1 MGRVYG
7 GWATTL
13 GLEQGSKMLGK
24 EGIRGGLGETMVAE
38 SQSVRLGDAGR
49 KWETLNARREVQ
61 GGLGKL
67 QVCGGKPAEGG
78 RGRPRPGLRGKMR
91 GEM

>member
-7 GWATTL
+7 GWGTTL

-24 EGIRGGLGETMVAE
+24 EGIWGGLGETMEAE

-49 KWETLNARREVQ
+49 S
-61 GGLGKL
+61 
-67 QVCGGKPAEGG
+67 
-78 RGRPRPGLRGKMR
+78 GRP
-91 GEM
+91 